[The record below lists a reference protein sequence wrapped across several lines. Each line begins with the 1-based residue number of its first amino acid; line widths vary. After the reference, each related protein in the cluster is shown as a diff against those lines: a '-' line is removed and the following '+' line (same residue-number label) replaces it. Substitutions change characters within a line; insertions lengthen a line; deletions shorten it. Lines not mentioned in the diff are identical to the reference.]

1 MKRIL
6 LIIALAG
13 CGIFIG
19 WLSTGT
25 TVKNKGWHYEV
36 KKIAVAH
43 RPFSIEVADLNS
55 DKRNDLVI
63 ANGDDSSAAI
73 LLGSGK
79 GNFIGA
85 KGSPFAAG
93 CTPNDI
99 AIADINKDAKLD
111 LIFANHDRKHLTVL
125 AGDGKGGFSPLQ
137 GSPFAVEVKPHTHG
151 VAVADFNAD
160 GFPDMLTDSWGDN
173 RLAILFGNSRHQFNG
188 PVKYLDVGKH
198 PYQRARVADLNKD
211 GKPDIVTTNL
221 DSDNSTILLGLGNGS
236 FKEAAGSPFACGNS
250 PFGVAIGDVNGD
262 GNLDLAVINSPT
274 ITSSNTGHDGL
285 TVLLGNGK
293 GGFKTMPGSPF
304 ATGTSPSRVAVGDLN
319 GDGIADIAVANYRSG
334 NVSIYLMNING
345 VAAIYIIPTGNEA
358 DGIAIADLDGDGKN
372 DIAVG
377 NSGEFYIDIIFS
389 R

>member
-1 MKRIL
+1 M
-6 LIIALAG
+6 G
-13 CGIFIG
+13 CGIFIIG

-25 TVKNKGWHYEV
+25 TGKSKGWHYEV

-43 RPFSIEVADLNS
+43 KPFSIEIADLNG
-55 DKRNDLVI
+55 DKCNDLVI
-63 ANGDDSSAAI
+63 ANGDDSSATI
-73 LLGSGK
+73 LLGTGK
-79 GNFIGA
+79 GNFNAA

-99 AIADINKDAKLD
+99 AIADMNTDGKPD
-111 LIFANHDRKHLTVL
+111 LVFANHDRKHLTVL
-125 AGDGKGGFSPLQ
+125 AGDGKGRFSPLQ

-151 VAVADFNAD
+151 IAVADFNAD
-160 GFPDMLTDSWGDN
+160 GFPDMLTDSWGNN
-173 RLAILFGNSRHQFNG
+173 RLAILFGNGRHQFNG

-221 DSDNSTILLGLGNGS
+221 DGDNATILLGLGNGS

-250 PFGVAIGDVNGD
+250 PFGVAVGDVNGD
-262 GNLDLAVINSPT
+262 GKLDLAVINSPT

-285 TVLLGNGK
+285 TILLGDGK
-293 GGFKTMPGSPF
+293 GSFRMMPGSPF
-304 ATGTSPSRVAVGDLN
+304 TTGNSPSRVAIGDLN
-319 GDGIADIAVANYRSG
+319 NDGIADIAVANYRSG
-334 NVSIYLMNING
+334 DVSVYLMNRNG
-345 VAAIYIIPTGNEA
+345 VAATCTILTGNLA